1 MFATVVT
8 DRIVLS
14 APPPQRARASGWF
27 NVVRSRLFLGPQYG
41 VFLFFPKTFGPA
53 TPMTAK
59 ATVQAAD
66 FVKSPRVR
74 PSVAPG
80 RPRVGVLE
88 PPHIPAGHLVGYAR
102 ATASR
107 RV

>member
-74 PSVAPG
+74 PSAA
-80 RPRVGVLE
+80 LS
-88 PPHIPAGHLVGYAR
+88 ALM
-102 ATASR
+102 
-107 RV
+107 